1 MFKKIFWENQSK
13 FAQNMANKNGNE
25 TMGIISL
32 QIPSLHAYVCARY
45 KFSTCKR
52 YTSMYER
59 TRSRVCLH
67 VCTYSPR
74 SPRAKKS
81 MNVSKD
87 GVSEVQVKAR
97 KYRT

>member
-1 MFKKIFWENQSK
+1 MKLWELFLSK
-13 FAQNMANKNGNE
+13 YLPFMR
-25 TMGIISL
+25 M
-32 QIPSLHAYVCARY
+32 CARY

>member
-1 MFKKIFWENQSK
+1 
-13 FAQNMANKNGNE
+13 
-25 TMGIISL
+25 
-32 QIPSLHAYVCARY
+32 
-45 KFSTCKR
+45 
-52 YTSMYER
+52 MYER
-59 TRSRVCLH
+59 TRSRLCLH